1 MFGNRYWPD
10 AAISSIEVLNGVV
23 RLRKTNYR
31 QQKKTRE
38 DARKVRKTE
47 KLGRRETSTTKVI
60 EAGET
65 QSPDSKPEGTN

>member
-1 MFGNRYWPD
+1 MFDNRYWPD
-10 AAISSIEVLNGVV
+10 AAISSIEVLNGVA

-47 KLGRRETSTTKVI
+47 KLGRRESTKVI

-65 QSPDSKPEGTN
+65 QSPDNKPPGTN